1 VDSRILPTT
10 CALACEQAPPT
21 LSTMSRL
28 DRLLGYV
35 SSYPNAR
42 KIYPASDMIL
52 RVHSDASY
60 LSRSR
65 AGSVAGSVHYMGSST
80 NFFAIDPD
88 APTNH
93 PVSVH
98 STRIPVVI
106 SFVAEAEIAG
116 VFAAARIA
124 FDERQILA
132 DLGHPQPPTVIYC
145 DNECAIGLANRTM
158 TPKFSKSLDVRFN
171 CLRDRVDQGQFRIVF
186 VPGVLNLAD
195 FFTNRLCLSADIPS
209 WPSFSLSTT
218 TIPILYIVII

>member
-10 CALACEQAPPT
+10 CAVACEKASPT

-35 SSYPNAR
+35 FSHPNAR
-42 KIYPASDMIL
+42 KIYRASDMIL

-60 LSRSR
+60 LSRPR
-65 AGSVAGSVHYMGSST
+65 AGSVAGSVHYMGMGSST
-80 NFFAIDPD
+80 NFFAPDPE
-88 APTNH
+88 APVNQL
-93 PVSVH
+93 VSAH
-98 STRIPVVI
+98 STCIHVVV

-124 FDERQILA
+124 LDERQILA

-158 TPKFSKSLDVRFN
+158 TPHFSKSLNMRFN
-171 CLRDRVDQGQFRIVF
+171 WLRDRVDQGQFRIVF

-195 FFTNRLCLSADIPS
+195 FFTK
-209 WPSFSLSTT
+209 SLPVGWHSTMAHFFCCR
-218 TIPILYIVII
+218 